1 MRNNPFLP
9 NCHAGWESFRER
21 RAVDGRAV
29 TNSYRVPKLR
39 QGESYFSARFVCA
52 VVLAHGHG
60 YMFALSAPSSRHREG
75 SEYANCGNP
84 SGV

>member
-29 TNSYRVPKLR
+29 TKAIGYLR
-39 QGESYFSARFVCA
+39 QGESYFTRFGCA

-60 YMFALSAPSSRHREG
+60 YMFALSAPSSRHQEG
-75 SEYANCGNP
+75 SGYASCGNP
-84 SGV
+84 SGA